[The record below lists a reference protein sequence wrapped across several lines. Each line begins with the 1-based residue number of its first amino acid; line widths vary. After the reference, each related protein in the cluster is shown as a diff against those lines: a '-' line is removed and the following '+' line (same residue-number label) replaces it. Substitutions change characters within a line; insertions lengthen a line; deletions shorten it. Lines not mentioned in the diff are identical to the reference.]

1 MKDQDIWSWDMSQA
15 TKDKTRT
22 TKIPKSKAKKDR
34 KNTQGQAKA
43 ITLKVEVQEET
54 NFHLMRTPANT
65 DLFIFKFSLYKTTL
79 NLLFI
84 LQIDKF
90 SFMRY

>member
-79 NLLFI
+79 NLL
-84 LQIDKF
+84 LYYKLTNLV
-90 SFMRY
+90 S